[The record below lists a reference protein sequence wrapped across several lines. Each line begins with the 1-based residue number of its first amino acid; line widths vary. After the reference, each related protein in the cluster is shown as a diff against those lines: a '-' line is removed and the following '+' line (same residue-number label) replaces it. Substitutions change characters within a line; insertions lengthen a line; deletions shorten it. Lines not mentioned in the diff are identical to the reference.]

1 MNQKTKKAIEIL
13 YKKLKGNK
21 RINPDLTKKDVEDF
35 IYYLL
40 RSE

>member
-21 RINPDLTKKDVEDF
+21 RINPDITKKDVEDF
-35 IYYLL
+35 IYYILK
-40 RSE
+40 SE

>member
-1 MNQKTKKAIEIL
+1 MNQKTKKSIEIL

-40 RSE
+40 KSK